1 MKKRKRQKEIPGG
14 IVKIPFDDGWHT
26 YGRILN
32 YGDLAIYDL
41 KTQEDITDLD
51 YIISR
56 PILFKC
62 IVNDNGVK
70 GGKYPIIGIIA
81 LETSLE
87 NSKYYFGPTPGNEDY
102 GIYENGNLRKA
113 ISKEECIG
121 LPVGAVWDPDH
132 ISERLKDHYSGV
144 EDKFMKY
151 LDPLG
156 NYKLI

>member
-70 GGKYPIIGIIA
+70 RGKYPIIGIIA

-87 NSKYYFGPTPGNEDY
+87 KLELALAVVLD
-102 GIYENGNLRKA
+102 GISCAPPRTIKPPIIPANT
-113 ISKEECIG
+113 
-121 LPVGAVWDPDH
+121 
-132 ISERLKDHYSGV
+132 
-144 EDKFMKY
+144 
-151 LDPLG
+151 
-156 NYKLI
+156 

>member
-32 YGDLAIYDL
+32 YGDLAFYDL

-62 IVNDNGVK
+62 IVNHNGVK
-70 GGKYPIIGIIA
+70 KGNFPIIGIIP
-81 LETSLE
+81 LEASLE
-87 NSKYYFGPTPGNEDY
+87 NSKYYLSPPVGSDEY

-113 ISKEECIG
+113 NSVEECIG
-121 LPVGAVWDPDH
+121 LPVAGVWDPDNL
-132 ISERLKDHYSGV
+132 SQRLRDHYAGV
-144 EDKFMKY
+144 EYKFMKY

-156 NYKLI
+156 NYKLT